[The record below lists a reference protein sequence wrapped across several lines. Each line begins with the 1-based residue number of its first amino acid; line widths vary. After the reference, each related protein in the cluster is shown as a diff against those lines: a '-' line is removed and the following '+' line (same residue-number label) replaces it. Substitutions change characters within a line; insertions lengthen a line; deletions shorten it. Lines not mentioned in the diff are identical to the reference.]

1 MSNKNSLNKKF
12 YSQIVDLL
20 QSARNKLVRTVNQ
33 TMVLT
38 YFEIGRMIVEEEQ
51 GGKERAEYG
60 KEVVIGLS
68 KLLTKEFGKGFS
80 VWNIEQMRRFYLTY
94 SKTQTLSAELEKEKP
109 QTLSAES
116 EKLKKGKSSTLL
128 SKSKNHDNENAIT
141 TFQEVNQNKFVLSW
155 SHYLKL
161 MRIDNENERQF
172 YEIESLKKIGV

>member
-1 MSNKNSLNKKF
+1 LIGYFGVTPNFGQK
-12 YSQIVDLL
+12 I
-20 QSARNKLVRTVNQ
+20 
-33 TMVLT
+33 VLT

-51 GGKERAEYG
+51 GGSERAEYG
-60 KEVVIGLS
+60 KEVIIGLS

-80 VWNIEQMRRFYLTY
+80 VRNIEQMRRFYLTY

-141 TFQEVNQNKFVLSW
+141 TF
-155 SHYLKL
+155 
-161 MRIDNENERQF
+161 
-172 YEIESLKKIGV
+172 